1 MTVNKQMIFC
11 DFDGTITNSDNIIAI
26 MKKYAPEEWDEI
38 KNQVLSQEI
47 SIKEGVGKMF
57 ALLPSEKK
65 EAITEYILAYAEIR
79 DGFKEFVAF
88 TKEEGIP
95 FYIVSGGIDFFVKPL
110 LEGLVDETNI
120 YCNHSDFSGE
130 TINILWPHSCD
141 EDCNNECGC
150 CKPSI
155 IRKLAE
161 SDTEKIV
168 IGDSITDLE
177 AAKLADQVIA
187 RDFLIKK
194 CEEHSIDFSPF
205 ETFYDVMD
213 ILKKREVTA

>member
-1 MTVNKQMIFC
+1 MTAKKPMIFC

-26 MKKYAPEEWDEI
+26 MKKFAPAEWDDI
-38 KNQVLSQEI
+38 KNKILSQEI

-65 EAITEYILAYAEIR
+65 EVISEYILAHAEIR
-79 DGFKEFVAF
+79 DGFREFVAF

-95 FYIVSGGIDFFVKPL
+95 LYIVSGGIDFFVEPL
-110 LEGLVDETNI
+110 LDGVVEEANI

-130 TINILWPHSCD
+130 TINILWPHACD
-141 EDCNNECGC
+141 EECNNDCGC

-161 SDTEKIV
+161 TDTYKIV

-194 CEEHSIDFSPF
+194 CEEHSIPFSPF

>member
-1 MTVNKQMIFC
+1 MTGKKPMIFC

-26 MKKYAPEEWDEI
+26 MKKFAPEEWDDI
-38 KNQVLSQEI
+38 KNKVLSQEI

-57 ALLPSEKK
+57 ALLPTKQREV
-65 EAITEYILAYAEIR
+65 ITEYIVSHAEIR

-95 FYIVSGGIDFFVKPL
+95 LYIVSGGIDFFLEPL
-110 LEGLVDETNI
+110 LAGVIEETSI
-120 YCNHSDFSGE
+120 YCNKSDFSGE
-130 TINILWPHSCD
+130 TINILWPHACD
-141 EDCNNECGC
+141 DNCNNDCGC

-161 SDTEKIV
+161 PDTHKIV

-187 RDFLIKK
+187 RDFLIQK
-194 CEEHSIDFSPF
+194 CEEQSIAFSPF

-213 ILKKREVTA
+213 TLKKREVTA

>member
-1 MTVNKQMIFC
+1 MTVKKQMIFC

-26 MKKYAPEEWDEI
+26 MKKYAPKEWDDI
-38 KNQVLSQEI
+38 KDKVLSQEI

-57 ALLPSEKK
+57 ALLPSDQK
-65 EAITEYILAYAEIR
+65 EDISNYIINHAEIR
-79 DGFKEFVAF
+79 EGFKEFVAF

-95 FYIVSGGIDFFVKPL
+95 LYIVSGGIDFFVEPL
-110 LEGLVDETNI
+110 LEELVEEENI
-120 YCNHSDFSGE
+120 YCNGSDFTGE
-130 TINILWPHSCD
+130 KINILWPHSCD
-141 EDCNNECGC
+141 SGCENDCGC

-161 SDTEKIV
+161 PNTYKIV

-187 RDFLIKK
+187 RDFLIEK
-194 CEEHSIDFSPF
+194 CEEYSIPFLPF
-205 ETFYDVMD
+205 ETFFDVME

>member
-1 MTVNKQMIFC
+1 MNKQMIFC

-26 MKKYAPEEWDEI
+26 MKKFAPKEWDDI
-38 KNQVLSQEI
+38 KNNVLSQQI

-57 ALLPSEKK
+57 SLLPTAQK
-65 EAITEYILAYAEIR
+65 EVISEYIVAHAEIR
-79 DGFKEFVAF
+79 DGFKEFVAY

-95 FYIVSGGIDFFVKPL
+95 LYIVSGGIDFFVEPL
-110 LEGLVDETNI
+110 LAGLIEETNI
-120 YCNHSDFSGE
+120 YCNRADFSGE
-130 TINILWPHSCD
+130 KINILWPHACD
-141 EDCNNECGC
+141 AKCNNECGC

-155 IRKLAE
+155 IRNLADSE
-161 SDTEKIV
+161 TYKIV

-194 CEEHSIDFSPF
+194 CEEHSIAFSPF
-205 ETFYDVMD
+205 KTFYDVMD

>member
-1 MTVNKQMIFC
+1 MTAKKPMIFC

-26 MKKYAPEEWDEI
+26 MKKFAPAEWDDI
-38 KNQVLSQEI
+38 KDKVLSQEI

-57 ALLPSEKK
+57 ALLLSEKK
-65 EAITEYILAYAEIR
+65 EIITEYILAHAEIR
-79 DGFKEFVAF
+79 DGFREFVAF

-95 FYIVSGGIDFFVKPL
+95 LYIVSGGIDFFVKPL
-110 LEGLVDETNI
+110 LDGVVEEANI

-130 TINILWPHSCD
+130 TINILWPHACD
-141 EDCNNECGC
+141 EECNNDCGC

-161 SDTEKIV
+161 TDTYKIV

-177 AAKLADQVIA
+177 ATKLADQVIA

-194 CEEHSIDFSPF
+194 CEEHSIPFSPF
-205 ETFYDVMD
+205 ETFYDVMK
-213 ILKKREVTA
+213 ILKIREVTA

>member
-1 MTVNKQMIFC
+1 MTIKKQMIFC

-26 MKKYAPEEWDEI
+26 MKKFAPEEWEDI
-38 KNQVLSQEI
+38 KNKVLSQEI

-57 ALLPSEKK
+57 ALLPTEQK
-65 EAITEYILAYAEIR
+65 EVIKEFIVANAEIR
-79 DGFKEFVAF
+79 DGFKEFVAY

-95 FYIVSGGIDFFVKPL
+95 LYIVSGGIDFFVEPL
-110 LEGLVDETNI
+110 LAGLIEETNI
-120 YCNHSDFSGE
+120 YCNQSDFSGE
-130 TINILWPHSCD
+130 KINILWPHACD
-141 EDCNNECGC
+141 EKCNNDCGC

-155 IRKLAE
+155 IRKLA
-161 SDTEKIV
+161 DTDTYKIV

-194 CEEHSIDFSPF
+194 CEEQSIAFSPF
-205 ETFYDVMD
+205 ETFYNVMD